1 MDLYLLDKS
10 RTPIYI
16 IDDYVSLVWTERFQE
31 PGEFE
36 LRLKPTR
43 LLFSDFKV
51 GYYLTKSDSSD
62 AMIIEYRELSNDSE
76 EGKFL
81 DIKGRSVSSILDRR
95 VDLSHALNLSS
106 DGAYTLSG
114 EVLGCMMSIVED
126 NAVNAII
133 QTTDYAHTQTSH
145 NLETGE
151 ITRHFY
157 PYNISAPQRNIPE
170 LVLGD
175 YTPSDVMA
183 NMEISDKSMTVI
195 DVLKKICEEYRCGF
209 KVTLNPDTK
218 KFEFVALFGTDR
230 TLGQTEN
237 DPLYFSEEMYNLLYT
252 NYYEDSTTYKN
263 TAIVFGSSGPA
274 YFAEHGITPIH
285 MHAMFEHTFPG
296 FYDLNANTVVRYT
309 EPWTASSL
317 SGLSRREV
325 AVESDASLDNP
336 PNTTY
341 GETEEGS
348 GGDTGEDTGEGG
360 TTDSETQGSY
370 VSPIEWV
377 KYCQTYINKIFVDGL
392 EALRSF
398 DYRFIKDAN
407 GEIDTAAV
415 YKYGTD
421 YFLGDVVECDIG
433 YGITSKSLIDEV
445 VYSYDEDG
453 IVVTPNFR
461 DIDEDLLEDSGDYTD
476 E

>member
-1 MDLYLLDKS
+1 MDLYLLDEN
-10 RTPIYI
+10 RNPIYI

-43 LLFSDFKV
+43 LLFSDFKR
-51 GYYLTKSDSSD
+51 GRYLIKSDSSD
-62 AMIIEYRELSNDSE
+62 VMIIEYREISNDSE
-76 EGKFL
+76 EGRFL

-95 VDLSHALNLSS
+95 VDLSHALNLSL
-106 DGAYTLSG
+106 DGTYTLSG

-145 NLETGE
+145 NWETGE

-175 YTPSDVMA
+175 YTPSDVTA
-183 NMEISDKSMTVI
+183 NMKISDKSLTVVDI
-195 DVLKKICEEYRCGF
+195 LQKICEEYHCGF

-218 KFEFVALFGTDR
+218 KFEFVALFGLDR
-230 TLGQTEN
+230 TLGQTKN
-237 DPLYFSEEMYNLLYT
+237 DPLYFSEEMYNLLYV

-274 YFAEHGITPIH
+274 YYAEHGIWPLN
-285 MHAMFEHTFPG
+285 MHDMFEHTFPG
-296 FYDLNANTVVRYT
+296 FYDLNANSTVRYF
-309 EPWTASSL
+309 EPWTPSSIT
-317 SGLSRREV
+317 GLERREV

-336 PNTTY
+336 PHTTY
-341 GETEEGS
+341 GETEGDSGEEGS
-348 GGDTGEDTGEGG
+348 GSGSES
-360 TTDSETQGSY
+360 DSYESDIKPIDW
-370 VSPIEWV
+370 VS
-377 KYCQTYINKIFVDGL
+377 YCQRYVNKIFVDGL
-392 EALRSF
+392 EELRSF
-398 DYRFIKDAN
+398 DYRIIKDAN
-407 GEIDTAAV
+407 GEIDTTV
-415 YKYGTD
+415 LYKYGTD
-421 YFLGDVVECDIG
+421 YFLGDIVECDIG

-445 VYSYDEDG
+445 VYSYDNDG

-476 E
+476 